1 MSRLILEGNTT
12 ERFGVKYPKPYIEKI
27 EVTESEII
35 PHVYLYMQVEENV
48 TTDLDIEKLIQNIG
62 MYVTL
67 GDLSEDVDIANNYVY
82 EFIYSSQGVKFAKI
96 FSALQGGIP
105 VTNIGYD
112 EISQITE
119 PIYFGAFT
127 YARDQDILYKTPEPT
142 TFDKSGEYKKYEAV
156 ASQLSYELVINS
168 DGTPA
173 DDVIAYLQTD
183 GNYFGRVP
191 LLSLDRSYRNT
202 DNISHR
208 QVINTIN
215 NIISPFVGIV
225 TEADNMSMT
234 LNEYSDN
241 PRLLLE
247 IKKQINSFSNKS
259 SSTTTGALYE
269 NLVDAVSQI
278 NSVLESQPVLQK
290 RLVKNTK
297 IVDRRSTTSAPYL
310 TDGFYEDGD
319 SRLPSYQSKDYIYD
333 PLVSRRIAPIVR
345 IPSSD
350 LSDYCVVNES
360 FVFFDYEKALN
371 YKSKISRFLN
381 VYNIQEL
388 FGRDCLNTEFRLDLV
403 TAAKSEVTTPP
414 RWRARGRARSR
425 RDPARVRELVFDPNG
440 ANFIRGSK
448 IRNKIYFDVDYEYY
462 SKNLYD
468 ANSQGE
474 EYVSKLLPRNFEAN
488 LGDYKLMCFYLTDV
502 EKLSQQ
508 MSLKSYLFEI
518 SVLDNTMVF
527 YNNLRRKLSE
537 INVKLLEYQ
546 DFAQEFCSFNNLD
559 GRFNDFFVDKIREQF
574 DAPYPWEEAPI
585 YFASLEALLVA
596 SYGSTNT
603 DFITANR
610 QDTRQSLDLDFIKQI
625 ATIQSSQISPE
636 AGDLENLQKFVE
648 TFSNLMDKFGRGT
661 GLDISQ
667 QIYNNDTE
675 LSDFEALKQK
685 SSEISISRSFRLPS
699 EIINSYRSQME
710 TILNA
715 EYSIKRN
722 DNIDGDDFGS
732 YTFEE
737 IRQRITD
744 LSGEVYP
751 EGVTG
756 RVNLVLDGI
765 RLVFDDQEPLSEKNN
780 ITWEKYINNYYE
792 NLIFSHDFG
801 FGLIGLVGG
810 ITDDYDPSKAR
821 ELMQTLIPAIQ
832 KMQEIDDTGILT
844 IEAFYQAFLGA
855 Q

>member
-27 EVTESEII
+27 EVQDAVII
-35 PHVYLYMQVEENV
+35 PYVYLYMQVEEDV
-48 TTDLDIEKLIQNIG
+48 TTAADIDELLEDLAMVVIF
-62 MYVTL
+62 

-82 EFIYSSQGVKFAKI
+82 EFVYSSQGVKFAKI
-96 FSALQGGIP
+96 FSAIQTGIP
-105 VTNIGYD
+105 VTNIGYN

-127 YARDQDILYKTPEPT
+127 YAKDQDTLYKTPEPT
-142 TFDKSGEYKKYEAV
+142 TFDKSGIYKKYEAV

-191 LLSLDRSYRNT
+191 LQSLDRSYRNT

-234 LNEYSDN
+234 LDEYSDN

-278 NSVLESQPVLQK
+278 NSALESQPVLQK

-310 TDGFYEDGD
+310 TDGFYEDGG
-319 SRLPSYQSKDYIYD
+319 STLPLYQNKDYIYD
-333 PLVSRRIAPIVR
+333 PLVSRRIAPIVPT
-345 IPSSD
+345 PSSD
-350 LSDYCVVNES
+350 LGDYCVVNES

-371 YKSKISRFLN
+371 YKSKISKFLN

-388 FGRDCLNTEFRLDLV
+388 FGRNCLNTEFRLDLV
-403 TAAKSEVTTPP
+403 TAAKSEVTTAIFPIE
-414 RWRARGRARSR
+414 
-425 RDPARVRELVFDPNG
+425 VRELVFDPSG
-440 ANFIRGSK
+440 ANFIKGSK
-448 IRNKIYFDVDYEYY
+448 IRNKTYPDYEYY
-462 SKNLYD
+462 SKKLYD

-488 LGDYKLMCFYLTDV
+488 LGDYRLMCFYLTDI

-508 MSLKSYLFEI
+508 MTLKGYLFRI
-518 SVLDNTMVF
+518 FILDNTMVF

-546 DFAQEFCSFNNLD
+546 EFAQEFCSFNNLD

-603 DFITANR
+603 EFITANR

-675 LSDFEALKQK
+675 LSDFDALKQK

-699 EIINSYRSQME
+699 EIINSYRTQME

-744 LSGEVYP
+744 LSDEVYP
-751 EGVTG
+751 RGVPGYQTKIQA
-756 RVNLVLDGI
+756 VLDGI
-765 RLVFDDQEPLSEKNN
+765 RLTIYDQEQLSAKNN

-792 NLIFSHDFG
+792 NLIFSQIGYG
-801 FGLIGLVGG
+801 FNFIAGNQGASA
-810 ITDDYDPSKAR
+810 DDYDPSKAR
-821 ELMQTLIPAIQ
+821 DLMQTLIPAIQ

-844 IEAFYQAFLGA
+844 IETFYQAFLGA